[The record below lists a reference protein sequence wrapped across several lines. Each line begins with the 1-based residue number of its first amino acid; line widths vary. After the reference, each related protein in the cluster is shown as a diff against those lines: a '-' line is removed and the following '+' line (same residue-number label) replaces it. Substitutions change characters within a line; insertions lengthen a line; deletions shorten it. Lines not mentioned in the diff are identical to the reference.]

1 MYMPDLSP
9 YRYARSESPMLA
21 VGWLADAHTFDRG
34 DVPAHVVERLIDLAF
49 EMPHLMRGC
58 HYCPF
63 CDEES
68 PIRIDVRRHPTPLYL
83 GMSEIHVRSVS
94 GVVYSAPSLVL
105 HYLERHRYR
114 PPEEFVRAVEERDG
128 HERRGADV
136 RSVE

>member
-1 MYMPDLSP
+1 
-9 YRYARSESPMLA
+9 
-21 VGWLADAHTFDRG
+21 
-34 DVPAHVVERLIDLAF
+34 
-49 EMPHLMRGC
+49 
-58 HYCPF
+58 
-63 CDEES
+63 
-68 PIRIDVRRHPTPLYL
+68 
-83 GMSEIHVRSVS
+83 MSEIHVRSVS